1 LLQGSWASRKLN
13 YFGFSYGAFPWRRL
27 RDLFQNRYRAMVLMR
42 QFMALLDSERMTR

>member
-1 LLQGSWASRKLN
+1 MGEPEAELLR
-13 YFGFSYGAFPWRRL
+13 FSYGAFPWRRL